1 MHGPARDTDLGTG
14 RFVEPD
20 HPLDMVRA
28 IPVVG
33 IQEGDGIVAEAECRQ
48 AAKDPRRVS
57 DVGMGLRQSDVK
69 SLPAVDDGFRKA
81 VRHQK
86 MIAG

>member
-48 AAKDPRRVS
+48 AARILGVFPMSAWAFGRA
-57 DVGMGLRQSDVK
+57 M
-69 SLPAVDDGFRKA
+69 
-81 VRHQK
+81 
-86 MIAG
+86 